1 MKEDSVEDDLVI
13 EGEYMSE
20 ESMRDTLQW
29 TESLSSTDQGSNV
42 KRFGRSSPRLVHLFA
57 SLYA

>member
-1 MKEDSVEDDLVI
+1 MEDDLVI